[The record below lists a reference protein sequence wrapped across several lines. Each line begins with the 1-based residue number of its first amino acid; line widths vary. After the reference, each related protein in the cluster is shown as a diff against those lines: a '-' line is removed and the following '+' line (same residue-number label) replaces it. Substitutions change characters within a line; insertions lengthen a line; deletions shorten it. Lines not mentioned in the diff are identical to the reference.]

1 MTERETNLD
10 REQMRVF
17 VLAPTGRDAAV
28 TANVLSEE
36 GLSPVMCAS
45 IDELCARVAKGA
57 GAAIIAAE
65 ALGPAALNLL
75 VRYLKKQRS

>member
-1 MTERETNLD
+1 MTERGISFD
-10 REQMRVF
+10 REQMRVC

-28 TANVLSEE
+28 TANVLAEE
-36 GLSPVMCAS
+36 GLSPGICAS
-45 IDELCARVAKGA
+45 IDELCARIAKGS

-75 VRYLKKQRS
+75 VSY